1 MPSNSIPPAWCG
13 KNATRGDRL
22 IVLDASAAIDWLLQT
37 SAGQRIEERIFSRN
51 ESLHAPHL
59 LDLEVTQVLRRLV
72 RDSTVAADLAER
84 AIEDLLDLRMT
95 RYPHYV
101 LLPRIWQL
109 RHNFSPYDATYVALA
124 EKIGAPLVTRD
135 GRLASASGHMAAIE
149 LF

>member
-1 MPSNSIPPAWCG
+1 V
-13 KNATRGDRL
+13 

-37 SAGQRIEERIFSRN
+37 AAGQRIEQRIYSQS

-59 LDLEVTQVLRRLV
+59 LDLEVGQVLRRLV
-72 RDSTVAADLAER
+72 RERAVSAPRADQ
-84 AIEDLLDLRMT
+84 AIEDLLDLRIT

-109 RHNFSPYDATYVALA
+109 RHNLSAYDAAYVVLA
-124 EKIGAPLVTRD
+124 EKLGARLVTRD
-135 GRLASASGHMAAIE
+135 SRLASASGHTAAIE